1 MGTINGS
8 GPYLRCRIEYSI
20 TAGTGGA
27 TVSATL
33 YAQNQDN
40 AYFQAHL
47 YEGYSL
53 TIDGSTK
60 SGSVQSLVLAERY
73 PVRPMVQ

>member
-20 TAGTGGA
+20 TTGTGGA

-47 YEGYSL
+47 YEG
-53 TIDGSTK
+53 
-60 SGSVQSLVLAERY
+60 
-73 PVRPMVQ
+73 

>member
-20 TAGTGGA
+20 TTGTGGA

-33 YAQNQDN
+33 Y
-40 AYFQAHL
+40 
-47 YEGYSL
+47 G
-53 TIDGSTK
+53 K
-60 SGSVQSLVLAERY
+60 R
-73 PVRPMVQ
+73 R